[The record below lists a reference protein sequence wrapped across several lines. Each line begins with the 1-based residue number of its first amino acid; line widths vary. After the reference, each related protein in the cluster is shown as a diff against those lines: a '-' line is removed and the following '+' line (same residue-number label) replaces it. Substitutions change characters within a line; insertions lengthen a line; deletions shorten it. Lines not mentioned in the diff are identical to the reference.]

1 MKMESYK
8 PKEKAAKYKNPD
20 IRQFIY
26 DKFIENSDAVNKSKK
41 PSTSP
46 GGATHK
52 RVLKRPRQTICAE
65 IAAELTLRKVI
76 NYMSRIYLSFE
87 TGLVSVESVPTIKR
101 ISKSDDFKDFKDAV
115 IYPNGTMKKRGVYT
129 S

>member
-1 MKMESYK
+1 MSKYYGIKSFNLDRLMKMESYK
-8 PKEKAAKYKNPD
+8 PKEKTAKYKNPD

-65 IAAELTLRKVI
+65 IAAELTLRIV
-76 NYMSRIYLSFE
+76 
-87 TGLVSVESVPTIKR
+87 VQ
-101 ISKSDDFKDFKDAV
+101 
-115 IYPNGTMKKRGVYT
+115 
-129 S
+129 